1 MAPTWDPRALPRQS
15 GKTFVVT
22 GGSSGIGYFAAEQLA
37 EAGAAVV
44 IAARSREKF
53 NAAAASIRNRTPG
66 AQVEFV
72 ELDLSS
78 LSSVHAAAE
87 HLNQR
92 ERIDGLLEN
101 AAVILAGP
109 KRLVTADGHELTFGT
124 NHLGHFALTAL
135 VYPTLERTPGS
146 RIVTMGSGVT
156 KLVTLHADDLQ
167 SEKKYGS
174 FSSYG
179 QSKYATQAFG
189 FELDRRLRATG
200 SSVTALV
207 AHPGGAQD
215 GLTPYRAGV
224 NEPTIGQRI
233 MAGLSIV
240 AGASKEAA
248 AWPLV
253 RAATD
258 PNAVGGQ
265 YWGRT
270 TPIFGR
276 PVLNTPSVA
285 SHSVEFGE
293 GLWTL
298 SEHWTGTVF
307 AL

>member
-1 MAPTWDPRALPRQS
+1 MAPAWNPRSVPRQD

-37 EAGAAVV
+37 GAGAMVV
-44 IAARSREKF
+44 IAARSRDKF
-53 NAAAASIRNRTPG
+53 DAAVASIRDRTPD
-66 AQVEFV
+66 AKVEFV

-78 LSSVHAAAE
+78 LRSVRAAAE
-87 HLNQR
+87 QLNQR

-109 KRLVTADGHELTFGT
+109 TRLLTADEHELTFGT

-135 VYPTLERTPGS
+135 VFPTLERTPGS

-156 KLVTLHADDLQ
+156 KFLTLHADDLQ
-167 SEKKYGS
+167 SEKKYSS

-179 QSKYATQAFG
+179 QSKYATQSFG
-189 FELDRRLRATG
+189 FELDRRLRAKG
-200 SSVTALV
+200 STVMALV

-224 NEPTIGQRI
+224 NEPTLGQR
-233 MAGLSIV
+233 MLAGIGIV

-258 PNAVGGQ
+258 PDAVGGQ

-270 TPIFGR
+270 NPISGR
-276 PVLNTPSVA
+276 PVLNTPSPA
-285 SHSVEFGE
+285 SHSPEFGE
-293 GLWTL
+293 ELWTL
-298 SEHWTGTVF
+298 SENWTCVTF
-307 AL
+307 DL

>member
-1 MAPTWDPRALPRQS
+1 MPRQN

-37 EAGAAVV
+37 GAGATVV

-53 NAAAASIRNRTPG
+53 DSAVKSIRQRTPD
-66 AQVEFV
+66 ARLEFV

-78 LSSVHAAAE
+78 LQSVRAAAE
-87 HLNQR
+87 NLNQL

-101 AAVILAGP
+101 AAVILVGP
-109 KRLVTADGHELTFGT
+109 KRLVTTDGHELTFGT

-135 VYPTLERTPGS
+135 VFPTLERTAGS
-146 RIVTMGSGVT
+146 RIVTMGSSVT
-156 KLVTLHADDLQ
+156 KLVKLRADDLQ

-174 FSSYG
+174 FSSYA
-179 QSKYATQAFG
+179 QSKHSTQSFG
-189 FELDRRLRATG
+189 FELDRRLRTAG

-224 NEPTIGQRI
+224 NEPTVGQRI
-233 MAGLSIV
+233 RAGVSVV
-240 AGASKEAA
+240 AGGSKEAA
-248 AWPLV
+248 AWPIV
-253 RAATD
+253 RASIDPEAT
-258 PNAVGGQ
+258 GGQ

-276 PVLNTPSVA
+276 PVLNAPSA
-285 SHSVEFGE
+285 SSHSEEFGR
-293 GLWTL
+293 GLWSL
-298 SEHWTGTVF
+298 SENWTDSPFG
-307 AL
+307 L

>member
-1 MAPTWDPRALPRQS
+1 MTPAWDPRKLPRQD
-15 GKTFVVT
+15 GATFVVT
-22 GGSSGIGYFAAEQLA
+22 GGSSGIGYFAVEQLA
-37 EAGAAVV
+37 AAGARVV
-44 IAARSREKF
+44 IAARSRSKF
-53 NAAAASIRNRTPG
+53 EAAAASIRQRTPD
-66 AQVEFV
+66 ALVEFV

-78 LSSVHAAAE
+78 LHSVRAAAE
-87 HLNQR
+87 QLNQR
-92 ERIDGLLEN
+92 HRIDGLLEN

-109 KRLVTADGHELTFGT
+109 KRLETSDGFELTFGT

-135 VYPTLERTPGS
+135 VFPALARTPGS

-156 KLVTLHADDLQ
+156 KFLTLHVDDLQ

-200 SSVTALV
+200 SGVMALV

-215 GLTPYRAGV
+215 GLTPRRAGV
-224 NEPTIGQRI
+224 NEPTIPQRI

-270 TPIFGR
+270 NPISGR
-276 PVLNTPSVA
+276 PVLNTPSAA
-285 SHSVEFGE
+285 SHSPEFGE
-293 GLWTL
+293 ALWTL
-298 SEHWTGTVF
+298 SENWTGIDF
-307 AL
+307 EI